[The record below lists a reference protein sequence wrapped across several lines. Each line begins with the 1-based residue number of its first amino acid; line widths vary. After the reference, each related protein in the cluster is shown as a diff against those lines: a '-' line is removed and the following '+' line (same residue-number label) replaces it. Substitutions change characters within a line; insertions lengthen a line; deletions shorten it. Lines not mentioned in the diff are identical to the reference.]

1 MIQTTAVFATTVDG
15 KISAVDRKAHREPDK
30 ADQAHVEF
38 QASLADLYLLGAGT
52 LRSEGGTLLIRN
64 PELLA
69 MRAARNQS
77 PQPITCIVSQ
87 SLRIPTDLSFFSQ
100 PIERWIFTTEASLKA
115 AAGSPLLN
123 LAEVIPV
130 GEQEI
135 DWDYGYA
142 VLAERGIKQ
151 VAALGGG
158 SLNADLL
165 KAKKLDM
172 MWVTIWPTL
181 FGGKEAPT
189 AIEGDGYDPKQAP
202 ILELLE
208 TRQISSE
215 LFLQYRIHYR
225 DKSG

>member
-1 MIQTTAVFATTVDG
+1 LIQTTAIFATTVDG
-15 KISAVDRKAHREPDK
+15 KISAVDRRAHREPDK
-30 ADQAHVEF
+30 VDQTHVEF

-69 MRAARNQS
+69 MRAVRGQS
-77 PQPITCIVSQ
+77 SQPTTCIVSK
-87 SLRIPTDLSFFSQ
+87 SLQIPTDLSFFRQSV
-100 PIERWIFTTEASLKA
+100 ERWILTTEVSLKA
-115 AAGSPLLN
+115 AAGSSLLK

-135 DWDYGYA
+135 DWGICYA
-142 VLAERGIKQ
+142 FLAKRGIKN

-158 SLNADLL
+158 SLNAELL
-165 KAKKLDM
+165 KAKKLDYL
-172 MWVTIWPTL
+172 WVTIWPTL

-189 AIEGDGYDPKQAP
+189 AIEGDGYDPKHAP
-202 ILELLE
+202 LLELLE

-215 LFLQYRIHYR
+215 LFLHYRVHYR
-225 DKSG
+225 DKSE

>member
-1 MIQTTAVFATTVDG
+1 MQTTAIFATTVDG
-15 KISAVDRKAHREPDK
+15 KISAVDRQAHREPDK

-38 QASLADLYLLGAGT
+38 QSSLADLYLLGAGT

-87 SLRIPTDLSFFSQ
+87 SLRIPTDLAFFSQ
-100 PIERWIFTTEASLKA
+100 PIERWIFTTEASIQA
-115 AAGSPLLN
+115 ATGSPLLN
-123 LAEVIPV
+123 LAEVIPL

-142 VLAERGIKQ
+142 VLAERGIKH

-165 KAKKLDM
+165 RAKKLDF

-215 LFLQYRIHYR
+215 LFLHYRIHYR